1 MDPVVPDY
9 GGRCITGLAPALVG
23 AQPVDWLPA
32 PVAGADAVVLLVV
45 DGLGWD
51 AIGSHRSEMPELA
64 GLDGGPITT
73 VVPST
78 TASALTSLATGLA
91 PSQHG
96 LVGFRMRVDG
106 TVLNVLSWHTDRGR
120 GPDPFLV
127 QRHDAFLGRAVP
139 AVTKR
144 EFRNSGFTDAQLRG
158 TRFVGWSAVSS
169 LIVHCRELIAAGERL
184 VHAYYP
190 SVDNVAHEYG
200 VHSDFF
206 RAELRAADA
215 LVGAMLDSLPAST
228 ALLVTSDHGQVQI
241 EPEGWIALPE
251 LDPLLD
257 FQAGDARFRYL
268 YARRGAAAELTA
280 AAHDEAGGR
289 AWVLTREQ
297 LLDEGWLGPRP
308 TGSIGGRVGDVVMAA
323 RDPVAFVD
331 PALPREAGLLAMHG
345 SLTAAEM
352 QVPLLAGRG
361 RG

>member
-215 LVGAMLDSLPAST
+215 LVGAMLDSLP
-228 ALLVTSDHGQVQI
+228 
-241 EPEGWIALPE
+241 
-251 LDPLLD
+251 
-257 FQAGDARFRYL
+257 
-268 YARRGAAAELTA
+268 
-280 AAHDEAGGR
+280 
-289 AWVLTREQ
+289 
-297 LLDEGWLGPRP
+297 
-308 TGSIGGRVGDVVMAA
+308 
-323 RDPVAFVD
+323 
-331 PALPREAGLLAMHG
+331 
-345 SLTAAEM
+345 
-352 QVPLLAGRG
+352 
-361 RG
+361 

>member
-1 MDPVVPDY
+1 
-9 GGRCITGLAPALVG
+9 
-23 AQPVDWLPA
+23 
-32 PVAGADAVVLLVV
+32 
-45 DGLGWD
+45 
-51 AIGSHRSEMPELA
+51 
-64 GLDGGPITT
+64 
-73 VVPST
+73 
-78 TASALTSLATGLA
+78 
-91 PSQHG
+91 
-96 LVGFRMRVDG
+96 
-106 TVLNVLSWHTDRGR
+106 
-120 GPDPFLV
+120 
-127 QRHDAFLGRAVP
+127 
-139 AVTKR
+139 
-144 EFRNSGFTDAQLRG
+144 
-158 TRFVGWSAVSS
+158 
-169 LIVHCRELIAAGERL
+169 L